1 MSADVLVADLEGVG
15 RSARGGVLA
24 LGAFALIAS
33 AFMPVSLL
41 PPIAADLRS
50 SEGMAGQA
58 LAVTGAFAL
67 IASLCVSTLTRR
79 LDRKL
84 LLPGLT
90 LLMVLSRTI
99 VALAPNAVVF
109 MIDRALIG
117 AVIRRDLHRTLQI
130 MSLIVAALA
139 AALVLCPRVGGVLYD
154 ALGDQ
159 ATFAISA
166 LLLVAAAGV
175 AVRVARFGS
184 PAPP

>member
-1 MSADVLVADLEGVG
+1 M
-15 RSARGGVLA
+15 
-24 LGAFALIAS
+24 
-33 AFMPVSLL
+33 
-41 PPIAADLRS
+41 
-50 SEGMAGQA
+50 
-58 LAVTGAFAL
+58 
-67 IASLCVSTLTRR
+67 STLTRR

-84 LLPGLT
+84 LLPALT

-109 MIDRALIG
+109 MIVRALIG

-130 MSLIVAALA
+130 MSLIMTALA